1 MYCQN
6 QYSVSE
12 LQYPVPMEIDSQGF
26 VPIPSNIYLNSLNQ
40 WVYRDQQYNMNQY
53 NMNQYNMNQQNVNQ
67 QNVNQQNVNQQ
78 NVNQQN
84 VNQQNVNQHNINQ
97 QHNNIDVC
105 ICKCILSTRK
115 NQNMQKNQP
124 NVYGTIHLQE
134 IYDSYNNI
142 LSDPSKR
149 LPIGRFL
156 TSLINNG
163 LVVRINDNTFSI
175 N

>member
-1 MYCQN
+1 MFH
-6 QYSVSE
+6 QYQYNVSE
-12 LQYPVPMEIDSQGF
+12 SQLQSQCPVPMEIDSLGF
-26 VPIPSNIYLNSLNQ
+26 APIPSNIYLNSLNQ
-40 WVYRDQQYNMNQY
+40 WVYHSQQYNMNQY
-53 NMNQYNMNQQNVNQ
+53 NVNQ
-67 QNVNQQNVNQQ
+67 QNVNQYNM
-78 NVNQQN
+78 
-84 VNQQNVNQHNINQ
+84 NQHNANQ
-97 QHNNIDVC
+97 QHNIDVC

-115 NQNMQKNQP
+115 NQSMQKNLP

-142 LSDPSKR
+142 LSDPMKR

-156 TSLINNG
+156 TALVNNG